1 MWWWKK
7 PVDTMGEVA
16 DKTAEEICIASNM
29 CKPLEGRF
37 PDIAFRYNF
46 VEYHKNLVRVG
57 VYEIRFNKKFN
68 FADGTPSAEFNIH
81 IGPYESILRCVYE
94 WNEEVEKVEKAKHEN

>member
-7 PVDTMGEVA
+7 PVDAMGEVA
-16 DKTAEEICIASNM
+16 DKVAEEIGIASKM

-37 PDIAFRYNF
+37 PDIAFHYEF
-46 VEYHKNLVRVG
+46 VEYHKKLVRVG

-94 WNEEVEKVEKAKHEN
+94 WNEEVEKMEKAKKQ